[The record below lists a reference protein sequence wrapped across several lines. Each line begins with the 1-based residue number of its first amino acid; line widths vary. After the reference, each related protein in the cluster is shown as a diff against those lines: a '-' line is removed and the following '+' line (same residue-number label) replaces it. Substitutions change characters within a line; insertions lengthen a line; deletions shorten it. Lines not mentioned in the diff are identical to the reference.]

1 MLDLHS
7 HTRASDGVM
16 TPKELVGAARAR
28 GVTILAVTDHD
39 TIGGLAEA
47 EDEGRRL
54 GVEIVAGVEISATE
68 PSGASVHVLG
78 YFFDRA
84 HAGLSAML
92 ERLAG
97 GRRSRNRDIA
107 AKLTQLGMPLTL
119 EEVEAIAGGSVGR
132 PHFARV
138 MLTKGYVGSF
148 EEAFDDWLGDG
159 KRAHVPRFV
168 VSPAEAAGTLHQAG
182 GIAVLAH
189 PLGYGR
195 SPEVVRRSISAAK
208 KAGLDGVEV
217 HTASQTPGE
226 TTMIASFVAQAGLLA
241 SGGSDV
247 HVPPWPDAPRLSP
260 KLLEPLAL
268 RAERWRAE
276 PR

>member
-1 MLDLHS
+1 MS
-7 HTRASDGVM
+7 SAGEQAVRT
-16 TPKELVGAARAR
+16 AAAAGWSVRAR
-28 GVTILAVTDHD
+28 SFPWQPLLPAIIATAFVAVAVGVWHVASTSGWVSPVFLPAPGRV
-39 TIGGLAEA
+39 AESFVN
-47 EDEGRRL
+47 L
-54 GVEIVAGVEISATE
+54 
-68 PSGASVHVLG
+68 
-78 YFFDRA
+78 
-84 HAGLSAML
+84 
-92 ERLAG
+92 
-97 GRRSRNRDIA
+97 
-107 AKLTQLGMPLTL
+107 
-119 EEVEAIAGGSVGR
+119 
-132 PHFARV
+132 
-138 MLTKGYVGSF
+138 LTKGYVGSF

-226 TTMIASFVAQAGLLA
+226 TTMISSFVAQAGLLA
-241 SGGSDV
+241 SGGSDI
-247 HVPPWPDAPRLSP
+247 HVPPWPDTPRLSP

-268 RAERWRAE
+268 RAERGRAE